1 MVLHADENIDYKL
14 IWNVVE
20 TLIKVADAAL
30 RVLLENFEFGILFV
44 EFVSDSAADDV
55 CKH

>member
-20 TLIKVADAAL
+20 TLVEVANTAL
-30 RVLLENFEFGILFV
+30 RVLLENFELRILLV
-44 EFVSDSAADDV
+44 ELVSDSAADDV